1 MVIWGAMTMTDHTLS
16 NQPSNTQSAASEPD
30 PRNEIKKVWQI
41 LALSNDSVLELRAL
55 WPKGAPSK
63 KGVVVNHIYARDS
76 QTLDDCRGAFEE
88 RALQLNTSG
97 YNVYTVMNPIHP
109 QFNGVDAAKD
119 SDIRYHD
126 LLLIDIDR
134 TGDTS
139 SPATQADLDAANNL
153 ANQVREFMTTNGCG
167 DPIKV
172 MSGNGYHLYFTLDGI
187 DNKKEDTALIQRL
200 LKNLA
205 AQFDNEYVSIDTTV
219 YNPSRITKV
228 PGTIMRKGI
237 ASEGRPYRCAVVCDE

>member
-1 MVIWGAMTMTDHTLS
+1 MTDDMQST
-16 NQPSNTQSAASEPD
+16 QPPTTQSAVSEPD
-30 PRNEIKKVWQI
+30 PRNEIKKVWHI
-41 LALSNDSVLELRAL
+41 LAFGNDSVLELRAI
-55 WPKGAPSK
+55 WPKGVPGK
-63 KGVVVNHIYARDS
+63 KGVVVNHICARDY

-109 QFNGVDAAKD
+109 HFSEGGSARDE
-119 SDIRYHD
+119 DIQYHD

-134 TGDTS
+134 EGDTS
-139 SPATQADLDAANNL
+139 CPATQADLDAANDL
-153 ANQVREFMTTNGCG
+153 CNQVREFMTANGCG

-187 DNKKEDTALIQRL
+187 DNKNDDTALVQRL

-205 AQFDNEYVSIDTTV
+205 ARFDNEYVSIDTTV

-228 PGTIMRKGI
+228 PGTIMRKGM
-237 ASEGRPYRCAVVCDE
+237 ASEARPYRRAVVCDE

>member
-1 MVIWGAMTMTDHTLS
+1 MTDHTLS
-16 NQPSNTQSAASEPD
+16 NQPSNTQTAVSEPD
-30 PRNEIKKVWQI
+30 LRNEIKKVWYI
-41 LALSNDSVLELRAL
+41 LALGNDSVLELRAL
-55 WPKGAPSK
+55 WPKGASSM
-63 KGVVVNHIYARDS
+63 KGAVVNHICARDY
-76 QTLDDCRGAFEE
+76 QTLDDCRSAFEE
-88 RALQLNTSG
+88 KALQLNTSG
-97 YNVYTVMNPIHP
+97 YNVYTVMNPIHT
-109 QFNGVDAAKD
+109 QFSGGGSATDA
-119 SDIRYHD
+119 DIQYHD

-139 SPATQADLDAANNL
+139 CPATQADLDAANDL
-153 ANQVREFMTTNGCG
+153 ANQVREFMTANGCG
-167 DPIKV
+167 DSIKV

-187 DNKKEDTALIQRL
+187 DNKKEDTALVQRL

-205 AQFDNEYVSIDTTV
+205 ARFDNEYVSVDTTV

>member
-1 MVIWGAMTMTDHTLS
+1 MTDDMQST
-16 NQPSNTQSAASEPD
+16 QPPTTQSAVSEPD
-30 PRNEIKKVWQI
+30 PRNEIKKVWHI
-41 LALSNDSVLELRAL
+41 LALGNASVLELRAL
-55 WPKGAPSK
+55 WPKGVLGK
-63 KGVVVNHIYARDS
+63 KKVVVNHICARDY
-76 QTLDDCRGAFEE
+76 QTLEDCKGAFEE
-88 RALQLNTSG
+88 MALQLNTSG

-109 QFNGVDAAKD
+109 NFTGVHAAKD

-134 TGDTS
+134 TGDTDC
-139 SPATQADLDAANNL
+139 PATQADLDAANEL
-153 ANQVREFMTTNGCG
+153 SNQVREFMTANDCG

-187 DNKKEDTALIQRL
+187 ENKRQDTALIQRL

-205 AQFDNEYVSIDTTV
+205 ARFNNEYVTIDTSV

-228 PGTIMRKGI
+228 PGTIMRKGT
-237 ASEGRPYRCAVVCDE
+237 ASEVRPYRRAVVCDE

>member
-1 MVIWGAMTMTDHTLS
+1 MTDGMQRTQLT
-16 NQPSNTQSAASEPD
+16 NTQTAVIKSDA
-30 PRNEIKKVWQI
+30 RNEIKKVWQI
-41 LALSNDSVLELRAL
+41 LALGNDSVLEIRAI
-55 WPKGAPSK
+55 WPKGVPIK
-63 KGVVVNHIYARDS
+63 KGAVLNHICTRDYK
-76 QTLDDCRGAFEE
+76 TLDDCRGTFEE
-88 RALQLNTSG
+88 RALQLNTLG
-97 YNVYTVMNPIHP
+97 YNVYTVMNPIDP
-109 QFNGVDAAKD
+109 QFTGVDAAKD

-139 SPATQADLDAANNL
+139 CPATQADLDAANDL
-153 ANQVREFMTTNGCG
+153 ASQVREFMTTNGCG

-187 DNKKEDTALIQRL
+187 ENKKEDTALIQRL

-205 AQFDNEYVSIDTTV
+205 ARFNNEYVTIDTSV

-228 PGTIMRKGI
+228 PGTIMRKGME
-237 ASEGRPYRCAVVCDE
+237 SETRPYRCAVVCDE

>member
-1 MVIWGAMTMTDHTLS
+1 MTDDMQST
-16 NQPSNTQSAASEPD
+16 QPPNTQSAASEPA

-76 QTLDDCRGAFEE
+76 QTLDDCKYAFEQK
-88 RALQLNTSG
+88 ALQLNTSG

-109 QFNGVDAAKD
+109 QFSGVDAAKD

-139 SPATQADLDAANNL
+139 CPSTQADLDAANDL
-153 ANQVREFMTTNGCG
+153 CNQVREFMTANGCG

-205 AQFDNEYVSIDTTV
+205 VRFDNEYVSIDTTV

-228 PGTIMRKGI
+228 PGTIMRKGM
-237 ASEGRPYRCAVVCDE
+237 ASEARPYRCAVVCDE

>member
-1 MVIWGAMTMTDHTLS
+1 MTDDM
-16 NQPSNTQSAASEPD
+16 QNTQPPKTQTAVSEPD
-30 PRNEIKKVWQI
+30 PCNEIKKVWHV
-41 LALSNDSVLELRAL
+41 LALGNDSVLELRAL
-55 WPKGAPSK
+55 WPKDVPSK
-63 KGVVVNHIYARDS
+63 KGVVINHICARDY
-76 QTLDDCRGAFEE
+76 QTLDDCKYAFEQ

-109 QFNGVDAAKD
+109 QFSGVDAAKD
-119 SDIRYHD
+119 TDIRYHD

-134 TGDTS
+134 AGDTS
-139 SPATQADLDAANNL
+139 CPATQADLNAANNL
-153 ANQVREFMTTNGCG
+153 AHQVREFMTANGCV

-172 MSGNGYHLYFTLDGI
+172 MSGNGYHLYFTLDGV

-205 AQFDNEYVSIDTTV
+205 SRFNNEYVTIDTSV

-228 PGTIMRKGI
+228 PGTIMRKGM
-237 ASEGRPYRCAVVCDE
+237 ASEGRPYRRAVVCDE

>member
-1 MVIWGAMTMTDHTLS
+1 MTDDMQST
-16 NQPSNTQSAASEPD
+16 QPPITQSAVRESD
-30 PRNEIKKVWQI
+30 LRNEIKKIWQI

-55 WPKGAPSK
+55 WPKGIPSK
-63 KGVVVNHIYARDS
+63 KGAVVNHIYARDS
-76 QTLDDCRGAFEE
+76 QTLDNCRGAFEQK
-88 RALQLNTSG
+88 ALQLNTSG
-97 YNVYTVMNPIHP
+97 YNVYTVMNPIHT
-109 QFNGVDAAKD
+109 QFSGEGAAGD
-119 SDIRYHD
+119 SDIQYHD

-139 SPATQADLDAANNL
+139 FPATQEDLDAANDL
-153 ANQVREFMTTNGCG
+153 ANQVLDFMTANGCG
-167 DPIKV
+167 GPIKV

-228 PGTIMRKGI
+228 PGTIMRKGM
-237 ASEGRPYRCAVVCDE
+237 ASEVRPYRCAVVCDE

>member
-1 MVIWGAMTMTDHTLS
+1 MTNHMIS
-16 NQPSNTQSAASEPD
+16 NQPSNTLTATSEPD
-30 PRNEIKKVWQI
+30 NRNEIKKVWQI
-41 LALSNDSVLELRAL
+41 LALGNDSVLELRAL
-55 WPKGAPSK
+55 WPKGTPSK
-63 KGVVVNHIYARDS
+63 KGAVVNHIYARDS
-76 QTLDDCRGAFEE
+76 QTLDDCRGEFEE

-97 YNVYTVMNPIHP
+97 YNVYAVMNPIVP
-109 QFNGVDAAKD
+109 QFSGAGSAKD
-119 SDIRYHD
+119 SDIQYHD

-139 SPATQADLDAANNL
+139 CPATQADLDAANDL
-153 ANQVREFMTTNGCG
+153 ASQVREFMTTNGCD

-187 DNKKEDTALIQRL
+187 ENKKEDTALIQRL

-205 AQFDNEYVSIDTTV
+205 ARFNNEYVTIDTSV

-228 PGTIMRKGI
+228 PGTIMRKGM